1 MECVPLARLLA
12 TSPRSLLCLK
22 TVSHPPSCPAGAQWQ
37 KASEVFEQMLT
48 QGCNPDVVT

>member
-1 MECVPLARLLA
+1 MPPVTHLPYWLVDLKAVPHL
-12 TSPRSLLCLK
+12 
-22 TVSHPPSCPAGAQWQ
+22 PSGPAGAQWQ